1 MNPLENLIV
10 ESVEYIGFLATAFIL
25 LSFLMEG
32 NRLRVV
38 NTIGASLWLLYGII
52 LNGYSIIVLN
62 LFVILIHLFKLW
74 KSSKKSI
81 TNQSPK
87 VEGY

>member
-81 TNQSPK
+81 TNQLPK
-87 VEGY
+87 TESN

>member
-1 MNPLENLIV
+1 M
-10 ESVEYIGFLATAFIL
+10 ESVEYIGFLATAFVL

-32 NRLRVV
+32 NRLRVINSV
-38 NTIGASLWLLYGII
+38 GATLWLIYGII
-52 LNGYSIIVLN
+52 TNGYSIIVLN

-81 TNQSPK
+81 INQ
-87 VEGY
+87 